1 MLRRR
6 QRAALDRV
14 IALANYK
21 GGVGKTTTTANLA
34 SFFARDGHRVL
45 AIDLDDQNNLSTM
58 FGYGDTE
65 IDDEGAAVLQS
76 FVDGEPFAPTPVPG
90 AEGIDVLAGGE
101 HTAELE
107 RFMVDA
113 DIETAERF
121 AVLLS
126 DIASEYDVVFLDCPP
141 KSRPLLRMALIAARR
156 LIIPIRLD
164 ENSSKG
170 IIKLTNSV
178 AEIRAENPGFELL
191 GVLRF
196 DFDRQS
202 KRYQAEAKAVIEEI
216 LGEGLTFDAIIG
228 HAPGVSFEEQR
239 RGLSAI
245 RQAQQLEN
253 TPKWQFLR
261 QGKRTPLPESARKIA
276 VDYQSLY
283 GEVVERIRTTDPG
296 FAPKHIPTEQS

>member
-1 MLRRR
+1 MLQRR

-14 IALANYK
+14 VALANYK

-45 AIDLDDQNNLSTM
+45 AVDLDDQNNLSTM
-58 FGYGDTE
+58 FGYADTE
-65 IDDEGAAVLQS
+65 VDDEGRGVVDS
-76 FVDGEPFAPTPVPG
+76 FVDGVPFKPVPVPG
-90 AEGIDVLAGGE
+90 ADGIDVLAGGE

-113 DIETAERF
+113 DAATAERF

-126 DIASEYDVVFLDCPP
+126 EVARDYDIVFLDCPP
-141 KSRPLLRMALIAARR
+141 KSRPLLRMALIAARH

-178 AEIRAENPGFELL
+178 AEIRDENPGFELL

-216 LGEGLTFDAIIG
+216 LGEGLTFDAIVG

-245 RQAQQLEN
+245 RQAQQLES
-253 TPKWQFLR
+253 TPRWQFLR

-276 VDYQSLY
+276 LDYQQLY
-283 GEVVERIRTTDPG
+283 GEVVGRIRQTDSR
-296 FAPKHIPTEQS
+296 FAPHYKTPEQS